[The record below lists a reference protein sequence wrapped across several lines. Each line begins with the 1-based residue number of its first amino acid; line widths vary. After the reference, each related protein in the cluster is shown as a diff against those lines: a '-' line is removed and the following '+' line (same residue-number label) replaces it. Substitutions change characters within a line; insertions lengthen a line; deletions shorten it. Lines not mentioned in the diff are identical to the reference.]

1 MNKLLLISLSLVLSA
16 GSYAQKAVYE
26 HRTIMSDSVNSSQD
40 ESAAVLSADGKT
52 LYFVRSFYSGNVG
65 GVNGMQD
72 IYFSRNLGDGKWTGA
87 KNLGAPLND
96 EFHNAVCG
104 VSQDGNRIY
113 LNSIKIRQDK
123 TDPGISVSDFQNGQW
138 SQPRKISNF
147 KFPEKGFFQV
157 FVSYDE
163 DTAIASFEGVDS
175 KGLED
180 LYIMSKDPA
189 TGMFGDPRHLG
200 DAINTSGFE
209 TSPVLS
215 ADGKTMYFS
224 SNGLG
229 GSGDAD
235 IFQSKR
241 LDDSWMTW
249 SAPENLGSRI
259 NTTGFDGSFSA
270 DSEGNA
276 YYISGEGNS
285 GLGDLYVISMIQPPP
300 PPPPAPV
307 VDTVPPPPP
316 VVAAPPVPKRTDTL
330 GQALFEFNSV
340 IINPDSKASLNNVVT
355 RLKQNESYR
364 IQVEGH
370 TDNKGSEKYNQRLS
384 ERRALAVKKFL
395 IKNGISRN
403 IIETRGFG
411 ELNPM
416 ADNSTEE
423 GQALNRRV
431 EVKYYMK

>member
-16 GSYAQKAVYE
+16 GSYAQKAIYE
-26 HRTIMSDSVNSSQD
+26 SRTVMSDSVNSSQD
-40 ESAAVLSADGKT
+40 ESAAVMSSDGKT

-72 IYFSRNLGDGKWTGA
+72 IYFSNKIGDGKWSGA
-87 KNLGAPLND
+87 KNIGAPLND

-104 VSQDGNRIY
+104 VSSDGNRIY

-123 TDPGISVSDFQNGQW
+123 TDPGISVSDFQNGEW
-138 SQPRKISNF
+138 GQPRKVTSF

-163 DTAIASFEGVDS
+163 NTAIASFEGSDT

-180 LYIMSKDPA
+180 LYIMTKDPA
-189 TGMFGDPRHLG
+189 TGMFGEPRHLA
-200 DAINTSGFE
+200 DAINTTGFE

-215 ADGKTMYFS
+215 PDGKTMYFS

-235 IFQSKR
+235 IFMTKR
-241 LDDSWMTW
+241 LDDTWMNW
-249 SAPENLGSRI
+249 STPENVGTRI
-259 NTTGFDGSFSA
+259 NTTGFDGSFSV
-270 DSEGNA
+270 DGEGNA
-276 YYISGEGNS
+276 YYISGEGS
-285 GLGDLYVISMIQPPP
+285 AGLGDLYVISMIQPPP

-307 VDTVPPPPP
+307 VDTVPPPP

-330 GQALFEFNSV
+330 GQALFGFNSV
-340 IINPDSKASLNNVVT
+340 VINPDSKASLNNVVA
-355 RLKQNESYR
+355 RLKQNTSYR

-395 IKNGISRN
+395 IKNGISKS
-403 IIETRGFG
+403 IIESRGFG

-416 ADNSTEE
+416 ADNSTED
-423 GQALNRRV
+423 GQAQNRRV

>member
-1 MNKLLLISLSLVLSA
+1 MVLTGRSF
-16 GSYAQKAVYE
+16 AQKALYE
-26 HRTIMSDSVNSSQD
+26 SRTVMSDSVNSSQD
-40 ESAAVLSADGKT
+40 ESAAVMSSDGKT

-72 IYFSRNLGDGKWTGA
+72 IYFSKKIGEGKWSGA
-87 KNLGAPLND
+87 KNFGAPLND

-104 VSQDGNRIY
+104 VSMDGNRIY

-123 TDPGISVSDFQNGQW
+123 TDPGISVSDFQNGVW

-163 DTAIASFEGVDS
+163 YTAIASFEGVDS
-175 KGLED
+175 RGLED
-180 LYIMSKDPA
+180 LYIIRKDSA
-189 TGMFGDPRHLG
+189 TGMFGEPKHLS
-200 DAINTSGFE
+200 DVINTTGFE

-215 ADGKTMYFS
+215 PDGKTMYFS

-235 IFQSKR
+235 IFKTKR
-241 LDDSWMTW
+241 LDETW
-249 SAPENLGSRI
+249 LNWSVPENLGSRI
-259 NTTGFDGSFSA
+259 NTTGFDGSFSV

-300 PPPPAPV
+300 PPIPAI
-307 VDTVPPPPP
+307 DTVPPLPV

-330 GQALFEFNSV
+330 GQALFAFNSV
-340 IINPDSKASLNNVVT
+340 IINPESKTSLNNVVT
-355 RLKQNESYR
+355 RLKQNTSYR

-395 IKNGISRN
+395 VKNGIPKS
-403 IIETRGFG
+403 IIESRGFG

>member
-1 MNKLLLISLSLVLSA
+1 
-16 GSYAQKAVYE
+16 
-26 HRTIMSDSVNSSQD
+26 MSDSVNSSQD
-40 ESAAVLSADGKT
+40 ESAAVMSADGKM
-52 LYFVRSFYSGNVG
+52 LYYVRSFYSGNVG

-72 IYFSRNLGDGKWTGA
+72 IYFSKKTGEGTWSTA
-87 KNLGAPLND
+87 KNIGAPLND

-123 TDPGISVSDFQNGQW
+123 TDPGISVSDFQNGEW
-138 SQPRKISNF
+138 SQPRKISSY

-163 DTAIASFEGVDS
+163 NKAIASFEGLDS

-180 LYIMSKDPA
+180 LYIMSKDPV
-189 TGMFGDPRHLG
+189 TGLFGEPKHLG
-200 DAINTSGFE
+200 DAINTMGFE

-215 ADGKTMYFS
+215 PDGKTLYFS

-235 IFQSKR
+235 IFQTKR
-241 LDDSWMTW
+241 LDDTWLNW

-259 NTTGFDGSFSA
+259 NTTGFDGSFSV
-270 DSEGNA
+270 DSNGNA

-285 GLGDLYVISMIQPPP
+285 GLGDLYVISMIKPL
-300 PPPPAPV
+300 PPPPAVPV
-307 VDTVPPPPP
+307 VDTVSQPIVNTP
-316 VVAAPPVPKRTDTL
+316 PPVPKRTDTL
-330 GQALFEFNSV
+330 GQALFGFNSV
-340 IINPDSKASLNNVVT
+340 IINPDSKASLNNVVK
-355 RLKQNESYR
+355 RLKQNTSYR

-370 TDNKGSEKYNQRLS
+370 TDSKGSEKYNQRLS

-395 IKNGISRN
+395 VKNGIPKG
-403 IIETRGFG
+403 IIESRGFG
-411 ELNPM
+411 ELNPVV
-416 ADNSTEE
+416 DNSTQE

-431 EVKYYMK
+431 EVKYFIK